1 MDKTIFVRTSKGEDE
16 MRNKT
21 AQLSVDIKRTLLM
34 VDGISTIREISKRV
48 APSLRMSLGD
58 IFKELLKDGY
68 IDVKVKDVS
77 QRPTAIITPIKAT
90 TPVKMTMPTKISIP
104 TLKPVDDGINELDFA
119 AGFSSQAEQPL
130 VDEPENAELALQK
143 KTAEEAR
150 FRAEIKARV
159 EAEFG
164 EEIKARVEA
173 EMRAEAKARE
183 EAETKKRMQDEA
195 NAIDEARELAE
206 ERARAEAKAQT
217 EAKARAEAE
226 AVIAAKARVEEER
239 RLEALAREAAEA
251 KKRAAEEARLLAEA
265 KAKQEAE
272 AKARAEAEAKEK
284 ARLEAIAIAEEKA
297 RIEAEIR
304 AEAKA
309 RIEAEMQKMIAEE
322 ARLLAEKKAKQE
334 AEAKA
339 IAEEKARVE
348 AEKARVEAEKKA
360 IAEAKAR
367 AEAEAKKRMEEES
380 RALAEAQAKQEAEA
394 KALEAAKLRAEA
406 ELKSIAE
413 AKLRAE
419 TEAKAIAEAKAR
431 IEAEMRAEAQAR
443 IDEENA
449 IHKEAE
455 HVAKQERLAAEALQ
469 KQKDQLAAEVREK
482 LLRSA
487 QDEELKRQ
495 EQRSAQLLSQSK
507 LETNAENALSE
518 TDKSKSGAYPI
529 DRSTSATVLF
539 FDMVGY
545 TKLSVNKQIEVK
557 GQFNQLVS
565 DCLAEQGEGER
576 VILDTGDGAAIGFM
590 QHPEDA
596 LHVARQFRKVLIAN
610 QHNDY
615 PELNVRIGVHMGP
628 VSIVKDM
635 NGQSNMVGDAINDA
649 QRVMGFAGTDQ
660 IFISRAYYDF
670 ISRLSDTYADIF
682 YYQGSQKD
690 KHGREHHVY
699 KLMDVV
705 ASTFENNQH
714 SASSSSDAVKLEPFN
729 FNVADE
735 IVKTMT
741 PAKRKPTQQAIL
753 KEVVKLE
760 AQIAEVAQF
769 AETTAKHTDEEVKSL
784 ESEQAKLWADAEQEA
799 LESAKS
805 NTLRIIQPQVEKLR
819 AAKYVAS
826 ARVKREPIPWGK
838 VVVGFFLVL
847 LATLFIAPYV
857 FPMRSFVPKVEK
869 LLTEK
874 FQQPVHVGSLAGRL
888 LPTPRLDLIEVSIGE
903 DNQIKAQLARANF
916 SPLTLLTNKKSISS
930 LELESA
936 QIDGVALQEVSIWM
950 QNAAAD
956 KQFPIAKIVINDS
969 KLEANGI
976 QLSAVGG
983 ELNFNN
989 TGDFSTANLFANG
1002 HKLLLDMDA
1011 SSGDKTTVAITAHAS
1026 ALPLLPNWVFDD
1038 FSAKGELTN
1047 SALVITEI
1055 DSHIS
1060 AGILHGNARL
1070 DWHSGWSMEGA
1081 LSAKAISAQN
1091 ISGTITGEAEGTAR
1105 FQMHAPEL
1113 AKLTDTATM
1122 DGSLVMNQGVINGID
1137 IVETATRRRTENLPG
1152 GRTHFDELWSDFSF
1166 ANDAY
1171 AFRQLKLKAGVMT
1184 AKGTLD
1190 ISKQQLSG
1198 RMSVDLA
1205 LRTDSMGL
1213 VPLQI
1218 GGSADNPTLWMTR

>member
-48 APSLRMSLGD
+48 APSLRMTLGE

-68 IDVKVKDVS
+68 IEVKFKDVEP
-77 QRPTAIITPIKAT
+77 RTTASITPIKAAA
-90 TPVKMTMPTKISIP
+90 VKMTMPTKISIP

-119 AGFSSQAEQPL
+119 SEFGKQALQPLAVETMSAEFAAQKQAE
-130 VDEPENAELALQK
+130 VDAK
-143 KTAEEAR
+143 Y
-150 FRAEIKARV
+150 RAEIKARV

-164 EEIKARVEA
+164 AEIKARVEA
-173 EMRAEAKARE
+173 EIRAEAKLRE
-183 EAETKKRMQDEA
+183 EADLKKRLQEEA
-195 NAIDEARELAE
+195 RAIDEARELAE
-206 ERARAEAKAQT
+206 ERARVEAKAQA

-251 KKRAAEEARLLAEA
+251 KKRAIEEARLLAEA
-265 KAKQEAE
+265 KAKQAAE

-309 RIEAEMQKMIAEE
+309 KIEAETQRKIAEE
-322 ARLLAEKKAKQE
+322 IRLLAEEKAKQE

-348 AEKARVEAEKKA
+348 AEKARLEAEKKA
-360 IAEAKAR
+360 LAESKAR

-380 RALAEAQAKQEAEA
+380 RALAEAQAKQEAQA

-413 AKLRAE
+413 AKLRADLE
-419 TEAKAIAEAKAR
+419 SKAIAEAKAR

-443 IDEENA
+443 VDEENA
-449 IHKEAE
+449 ARKEIELA
-455 HVAKQERLAAEALQ
+455 ANQERLAAESLQ
-469 KQKDQLAAEVREK
+469 MQKIQLAAAVREK
-482 LLRSA
+482 LLQSA
-487 QDEELKRQ
+487 KDEDIKQQELQ
-495 EQRSAQLLSQSK
+495 SAQLLSRSK
-507 LETNAENALSE
+507 PDANTGKVLSE
-518 TDKSKSGAYPI
+518 ADKSKSGAYPL

-596 LHVARQFRKVLIAN
+596 LQVARQFHKLLVAN

-660 IFISRAYYDF
+660 IFVSRAYYDF

-682 YYQGSQKD
+682 HYQGSQKD

-705 ASTFENNQH
+705 ATTLENNRP
-714 SASSSSDAVKLEPFN
+714 SASNSNDAVKLEPFN

-735 IVKTMT
+735 IVKTMAPT
-741 PAKRKPTQQAIL
+741 KRKASQQSIQQEVTQEKPHVADA
-753 KEVVKLE
+753 VKT
-760 AQIAEVAQF
+760 V
-769 AETTAKHTDEEVKSL
+769 ETTPKHTDDEVKSL
-784 ESEQAKLWADAEQEA
+784 ESEQAKLWAEAEQEA
-799 LESAKS
+799 MEIAKS
-805 NTLRIIQPQVEKLR
+805 NSMRIIQPQEEKSS
-819 AAKYVAS
+819 AKKYVSS

-838 VVVGFFLVL
+838 VATGFFLVL
-847 LATLFIAPYV
+847 LVTLFIAPYV
-857 FPMRSFVPKVEK
+857 FPTRGFVPKFEK

-874 FQQPVHVGSLAGRL
+874 FQQPVHIGSLAGRL
-888 LPTPRLDLIEVSIGE
+888 LPTPRLDLIDVSIGE
-903 DNQIKAQLARANF
+903 TNQIKAQLARANF
-916 SPLTLLTNKKSISS
+916 SALTLLSDQKSINS

-936 QIDGVALQEVSIWM
+936 QIDGAALQEISTWLKNV
-950 QNAAAD
+950 AAD
-956 KQFPIAKIVINDS
+956 KQYPIAKISVNES

-976 QLSAVGG
+976 QLSGIGG

-989 TGDFSTANLFANG
+989 TGDFSTAKLFANG
-1002 HKLLLDMDA
+1002 NKLMLDLDA
-1011 SSGDKTTVAITAHAS
+1011 SSGDNTKVTLSAHAS
-1026 ALPLLPNWVFDD
+1026 ALPLLPHWIFDD
-1038 FSAKGELTN
+1038 FNAKGELAN
-1047 SALVITEI
+1047 SALVISEI
-1055 DSHIS
+1055 DGHIS

-1070 DWHSGWSMEGA
+1070 DWHSGWSLDGA
-1081 LSAKAISAQN
+1081 LSAKSIATQN
-1091 ISGTITGEAEGTAR
+1091 ISPTITGEAEGAAR
-1105 FQMHAPEL
+1105 FQMHSTDL
-1113 AKLTDTATM
+1113 STLVDTATV
-1122 DGSLVMNQGVINGID
+1122 DGSLVMNQGVVNGID
-1137 IVETATRRRTENLPG
+1137 IVETATRRKTENLPG

-1166 ANDAY
+1166 ANDVY
-1171 AFRQLKLKAGVMT
+1171 AFRQLKVKAGVMT
-1184 AKGTLD
+1184 AKGILD
-1190 ISKQQLSG
+1190 INKQQLSG
-1198 RMSVDLA
+1198 RMNVDLA
-1205 LRTDSMGL
+1205 LRTDNMGL

-1218 GGSADNPTLWMTR
+1218 GGTTDNPTLWMTR